1 MKIGVIGMGGIGS
14 AFAGHVAKAGYELII
29 SNSRGPET
37 LLDVAEKLGPNV
49 KAGSVKE
56 AATADII
63 FLSVTW
69 PPLKDIATTISGN
82 GKIVIDATNPFLPN
96 FQVADLGGKTSSEV
110 VSSWIPGAKVVKA
123 FNTLA
128 TATLAADPAENGGSR
143 VMFYS
148 GNDAGSKAIVA
159 DIISRI
165 GFAGIDLGSLADG
178 GKLQQFPGG
187 SLATL
192 NLIKL

>member
-1 MKIGVIGMGGIGS
+1 MGGIGS

-37 LLDVAEKLGPNV
+37 LRDVAEQLGPNV
-49 KAGSVKE
+49 KASVVRE

-69 PPLKDIATTISGN
+69 PPLKNIAAAILGD

-110 VSSWIPGAKVVKA
+110 VASWIPGAKIVKA

-148 GNDAGSKAIVA
+148 GDDPEAKATVA

-192 NLIKL
+192 NLIQL